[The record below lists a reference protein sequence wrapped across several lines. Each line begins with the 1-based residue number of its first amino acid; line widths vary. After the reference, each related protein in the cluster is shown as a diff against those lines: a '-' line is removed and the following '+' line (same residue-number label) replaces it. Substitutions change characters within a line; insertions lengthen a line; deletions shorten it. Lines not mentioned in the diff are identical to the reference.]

1 MKNIENFEDF
11 LNEGQA
17 SGKPIKVVEVGT
29 DTTALKKVNA
39 EIKKS
44 IAGGGKVHMSMT
56 EDKFHVLIEI
66 PAGTI
71 QYNLPAKRAKEVVD
85 ISLDVTGGA

>member
-29 DTTALKKVNA
+29 DRTKLEKVNK

-56 EDKFHVLIEI
+56 KDQFHVLIEI
-66 PAGTI
+66 PAGKI
-71 QYNLPAKRAKEVVD
+71 QYNLPANRAKEVVD